1 MATSAS
7 NVACRNLV
15 LDAGPLLMLSPL
27 RGLAETFI
35 TVPQVLEELKDK
47 RAKEHFEKLGLIV
60 GVNVRV
66 QSPDPASLAHGT
78 DLTCLTVMVS
88 VKLMYEFSDT
98 VCKKDGRLLCSV
110 TCGSLCPG
118 INFCAR

>member
-1 MATSAS
+1 MVTSAS
-7 NVACRNLV
+7 NAACRNLV

-47 RAKEHFEKLGLIV
+47 RAKEHFEKLGLMA

-66 QSPDPASLAHGT
+66 QSPDPTSLTHGGHTASHSLGET
-78 DLTCLTVMVS
+78 D
-88 VKLMYEFSDT
+88 E
-98 VCKKDGRLLCSV
+98 R
-110 TCGSLCPG
+110 
-118 INFCAR
+118 I